1 MSATL
6 KFNRPVN
13 EVLRKKIE
21 GYSFDVGVLSDKPH
35 KVPGRGMKSVAGG
48 PARRTGRAYDGKTM
62 SEVSRDARAQLRV
75 NYLVAAFKNRRN
87 QEAVNMMTCFWQ
99 MVFGTSKRS
108 KTKRL
113 ENLIQA
119 VVRNPLTRAD
129 YGKNKSK
136 TAKIK
141 KSNRK
146 FIDTGQLF
154 NSIRAKVKVNS
165 NV

>member
-1 MSATL
+1 MNASF
-6 KFNRPVN
+6 KFQRPIS
-13 EVLRKKIE
+13 ESLRGKIE
-21 GYSFDVGVLSDKPH
+21 GYSFDVGVLNDRPH
-35 KVPGRGMKSVAGG
+35 KSPGQGMKSIAGG
-48 PARRTGRAYDGKTM
+48 PARKTGRGYDGKTM
-62 SEVSRDARAQLRV
+62 AEVSRDARAQLGV
-75 NYLVAAFKNRRN
+75 NYLIRAFRNRRN
-87 QEAVNMMTCFWQ
+87 REAIAMMQCFWE

-108 KTKRL
+108 KSKRL

-119 VVRNPLTRAD
+119 VVRNPLARAD